1 MYRMLFE
8 DPNNPERE
16 EILNIIADC
25 IDDLSDQGFDDK
37 DVIECTVKYALTLA
51 YLMTTEES
59 MDELVES
66 IKTSALEV
74 REQAMKANKRKLN

>member
-16 EILNIIADC
+16 EILNII
-25 IDDLSDQGFDDK
+25 GFDDK

-74 REQAMKANKRKLN
+74 REQAMKANKRNLN